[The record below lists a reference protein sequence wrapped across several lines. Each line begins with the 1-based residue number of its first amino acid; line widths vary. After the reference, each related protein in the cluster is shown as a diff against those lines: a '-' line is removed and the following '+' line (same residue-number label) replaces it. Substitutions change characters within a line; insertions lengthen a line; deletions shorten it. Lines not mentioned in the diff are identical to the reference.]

1 MSEGFSASGDWSYW
15 KLTREMR
22 RKPIYIAIALAA
34 IIVVGTV
41 FYSMQVSKPRSVFE
55 VSPIETPRYDME
67 LEKPAPY
74 INLTIKNNGSI
85 NETDVVVKL
94 FGGFS
99 NSSNQVPDQLFLV
112 ATERI
117 DVIAPG
123 ETVTTPRI
131 YNFGWYFF
139 YRIEVSSSDGTEEV
153 FNQWVPWRS
162 WQVTVPSPG

>member
-1 MSEGFSASGDWSYW
+1 M
-15 KLTREMR
+15 KMR

-34 IIVVGTV
+34 IIIVGTV
-41 FYSMQVSKPRSVFE
+41 FYSTQVNRPRTVFE
-55 VSPIETPRYDME
+55 VLPIETPRYDME

-74 INLTIKNNGSI
+74 INLTIKNNGSM

-112 ATERI
+112 ATEHI
-117 DVIAPG
+117 DVIRPG
-123 ETVTTPRI
+123 ETVTTSRI
-131 YNFGWYFF
+131 FNFGWYFF
-139 YRIEVSSSDGTEEV
+139 YRIEVSSSDGTKEV